1 MLDPS
6 DTPRCLTT
14 PYLAPATTK
23 AERAR
28 APPPVGV
35 DGLIV

>member
-6 DTPRCLTT
+6 NTPRCVTT
-14 PYLAPATTK
+14 PYVAPATTK
-23 AERAR
+23 AELAR
-28 APPPVGV
+28 APPVGV